1 MQSFEHS
8 FSAMG
13 GPCKIHIECQQERT
27 ALAALSAAEAEV
39 RRLESKYSRYL
50 SNSITSSINSSAG
63 IAPVAIDEETAGLLN
78 YADTVWQESAGLF
91 DLTSGVLRHAWDFR
105 SGLIPE
111 ARLIESLLAK
121 VGWQR
126 LQWTQSSAFLT
137 EPGMELDFG
146 GCVKEYAA
154 DSAASIL
161 RSNTIEHALVNL
173 AGDLASVGG
182 QGSGQPWTIGVRHP
196 QSRNQAAAS
205 LELVDQ
211 ALASSGDYERFI
223 EFEGKRYGHILNPLT
238 GWPVQGLAAV
248 SVTGPQCLVAGSAA
262 TLAMLKPEN
271 EALKWLHTLGLPWV
285 AVNYRGQAFSA
296 DGPGGSQFES
306 E

>member
-1 MQSFEHS
+1 MQSFEHR

-13 GPCKIHIECQQERT
+13 GPCKIHIVCQQERT
-27 ALAALSAAEAEV
+27 ALAAFSAAEREV

-50 SNSITSSINSSAG
+50 PHSITSSINSNAG

-111 ARLIESLLAK
+111 SKTIESLLAK

-126 LQWTQSSAFLT
+126 LQWTPDSAFLT

-154 DSAASIL
+154 DSAANIL
-161 RSNTIEHALVNL
+161 RNTGIEHALVDL
-173 AGDLASVGG
+173 AGDIACVGG
-182 QGSGQPWTIGVRHP
+182 RGGDQPWVIGVRHP
-196 QSRNQAAAS
+196 QGQNQAAAS
-205 LELVDQ
+205 LELVGQ

-223 EFEGKRYGHILNPLT
+223 EFEG
-238 GWPVQGLAAV
+238 
-248 SVTGPQCLVAGSAA
+248 
-262 TLAMLKPEN
+262 
-271 EALKWLHTLGLPWV
+271 
-285 AVNYRGQAFSA
+285 
-296 DGPGGSQFES
+296 
-306 E
+306 